1 MRLIRQELIKIKNR
15 ALWSWYGFSHVA
27 KTEGSLWQ
35 WIIANI
41 VSGSLTIFL
50 PITYTQQA
58 LILAGGILILAAEC
72 INTAIERVVD
82 DISMDRRPAA
92 KHAKDAG
99 SAAVA
104 ITAIATGV
112 AWGLTSTFVGQRRNS
127 SESISTLS
135 GNVAEKSKFCLFL
148 GMTSR
153 MFLS

>member
-1 MRLIRQELIKIKNR
+1 MRLILRELIKIKNR
-15 ALWSWYGFSHVA
+15 AVWSWYGFYHVA

-41 VSGSLTIFL
+41 ISGSLTFFI
-50 PITYTQQA
+50 PISYTQQA

-82 DISMDRRPAA
+82 DISTKQRAAA

-104 ITAIATGV
+104 ITALATGV
-112 AWGLTSTFVGQRRNS
+112 AWFIIIVDL
-127 SESISTLS
+127 LS
-135 GNVAEKSKFCLFL
+135 
-148 GMTSR
+148 R
-153 MFLS
+153 

>member
-1 MRLIRQELIKIKNR
+1 MRLIGQELIKIKNR

-35 WIIANI
+35 WIVANM

-72 INTAIERVVD
+72 MNTAIERVVD
-82 DISMDRRPAA
+82 DISSDQRAAA

-112 AWGLTSTFVGQRRNS
+112 AWAVIIIDL
-127 SESISTLS
+127 LS
-135 GNVAEKSKFCLFL
+135 V
-148 GMTSR
+148 
-153 MFLS
+153 

>member
-15 ALWSWYGFSHVA
+15 ALWSWNGFLHVA

-35 WIIANI
+35 WIIANA

-58 LILAGGILILAAEC
+58 LILTGGLLILAAEC
-72 INTAIERVVD
+72 MNTAIERVVD
-82 DISMDRRPAA
+82 DISVNQRPAA

-112 AWGLTSTFVGQRRNS
+112 AWVVIIIDLLCN
-127 SESISTLS
+127 
-135 GNVAEKSKFCLFL
+135 
-148 GMTSR
+148 
-153 MFLS
+153 

>member
-1 MRLIRQELIKIKNR
+1 MRLILRELIKLKNR
-15 ALWSWYGFSHVA
+15 AVWSWCGFYHVA

-41 VSGSLTIFL
+41 ISGSLTFFI
-50 PITYTQQA
+50 PISYTQQA

-82 DISMDRRPAA
+82 DISTKQRAAA

-112 AWGLTSTFVGQRRNS
+112 AWFIIIVDL
-127 SESISTLS
+127 LS
-135 GNVAEKSKFCLFL
+135 
-148 GMTSR
+148 R
-153 MFLS
+153 

>member
-15 ALWSWYGFSHVA
+15 AFWSWNGFYHVA

-41 VSGSLTIFL
+41 ISGSLTFFL

-58 LILAGGILILAAEC
+58 IILASGILILAAEC
-72 INTAIERVVD
+72 FNTAIERVVD
-82 DISMDRRPAA
+82 DISAEQRPAA
-92 KHAKDAG
+92 KQAKDAG

-112 AWGLTSTFVGQRRNS
+112 VWLVTVF
-127 SESISTLS
+127 ELLS
-135 GNVAEKSKFCLFL
+135 
-148 GMTSR
+148 R
-153 MFLS
+153 

>member
-15 ALWSWYGFSHVA
+15 ALWSWNGFLHVV

-35 WIIANI
+35 WIIANA
-41 VSGSLTIFL
+41 VSGSFTIFL

-58 LILAGGILILAAEC
+58 LILTGGLLILAAEC
-72 INTAIERVVD
+72 MNTAIERVVD
-82 DISMDRRPAA
+82 DISVDQRPAA

-112 AWGLTSTFVGQRRNS
+112 AWVVIIIDL
-127 SESISTLS
+127 LS
-135 GNVAEKSKFCLFL
+135 K
-148 GMTSR
+148 
-153 MFLS
+153 